1 MMNDQW
7 IWGMGLGQLVGLVL
21 IALIIDALIECLFF
35 R

>member
-7 IWGMGLGQLVGLVL
+7 IWGMGLGQLVGLLL